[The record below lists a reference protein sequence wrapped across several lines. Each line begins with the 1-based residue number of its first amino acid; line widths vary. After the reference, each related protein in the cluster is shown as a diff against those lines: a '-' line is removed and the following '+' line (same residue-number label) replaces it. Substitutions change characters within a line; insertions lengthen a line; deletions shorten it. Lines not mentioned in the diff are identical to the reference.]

1 MKKMTVKIKL
11 VGSIGASFGG
21 ATEKKK
27 KTMIADVIDE
37 NTPRI
42 ILANN

>member
-27 KTMIADVIDE
+27 KNYDC
-37 NTPRI
+37 RCY
-42 ILANN
+42 